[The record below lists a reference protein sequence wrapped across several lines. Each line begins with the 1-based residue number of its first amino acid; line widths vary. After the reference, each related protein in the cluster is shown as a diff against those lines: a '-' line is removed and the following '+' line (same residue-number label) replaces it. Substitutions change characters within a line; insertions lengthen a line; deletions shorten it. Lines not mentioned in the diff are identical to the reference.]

1 MQNFTTKKTLGT
13 WVIAMLLSFGAAA
26 QSFYYTNFT
35 TLTGWTA
42 NDSRIVLDN
51 TTSSAGA
58 YSASSTS
65 PPASGGNNVR
75 FNDCTPTGNTVSL
88 TLAGQVNTTG
98 KTGIRVGFGRRR
110 SASWDGVMLFQ
121 WSADGSIWED
131 IDADVSAGAGDP
143 WSTLYY
149 DLPAGAENQSNLRFR
164 FQYVTTEG
172 INCTAPPNFRI
183 DDFIVGQNMNLP
195 VHWLDFKVQAANRTS
210 QLIWT
215 TAEETDS
222 DFFAV
227 ERSTDGFTYQ
237 PLASVKAVGNSRTPQ
252 AYTYTDRAPAKGTN
266 YYRLRQVD
274 TDGRWSYSPVVSAV
288 MGDAASVQI
297 SPTTTADVLRLS
309 ANEPSDDD
317 RLWQIFDAAGRLLQS
332 GLWEGESVLE
342 ELSVSHLPQGWYAL
356 RLSAGQQNP
365 TVLRFQK
372 M

>member
-1 MQNFTTKKTLGT
+1 
-13 WVIAMLLSFGAAA
+13 
-26 QSFYYTNFT
+26 
-35 TLTGWTA
+35 
-42 NDSRIVLDN
+42 
-51 TTSSAGA
+51 
-58 YSASSTS
+58 
-65 PPASGGNNVR
+65 
-75 FNDCTPTGNTVSL
+75 
-88 TLAGQVNTTG
+88 
-98 KTGIRVGFGRRR
+98 
-110 SASWDGVMLFQ
+110 MLFH
-121 WSADGSIWED
+121 WSANGSDWEE
-131 IDADVSAGAGDP
+131 IDPDVSAGSTDT

-164 FQYVTTEG
+164 FQYVTTET

-195 VHWLDFKVQAANRTS
+195 VHWLDIKVRVADRTS
-210 QLIWT
+210 YLEWA

-237 PLASVKAVGNSRTPQ
+237 PLASVQAVGHSRTPQ
-252 AYTYTDRAPAKGTN
+252 TYTYTDRAPAKGTN

-297 SPTTTADVLRLS
+297 SPTTTADMIRLS
-309 ANEPSDDD
+309 ASEPSDED
-317 RLWQIFDAAGRLLQS
+317 RTWQIFDAAGRLLQS
-332 GLWEGESVLE
+332 GLWEAESVLE